1 MSSSSSTTTPST
13 LGLIGTRPKIL
24 ADSLK
29 RIEGLQ
35 IDALAYAD
43 DIDVSTLV

>member
-13 LGLIGTRPKIL
+13 LIGTRPKIL